1 MAGTITYSDLRRGT
15 IIELE
20 GDAFAVIEYKHVAM
34 QQRTPALTLKLRQL
48 RSGKTFERNL
58 PGNQR
63 LTLADIENRQA
74 QYLYNDGQSF
84 YFMDTENYD
93 QFPLAADELAEQ
105 SKFLTEGDTISLVYY
120 QGQAVSVELAMTVD
134 LEVVDTPP
142 AFKGDTASSGRK
154 PATLST
160 GAQVK
165 VPMHITIGQ
174 TVRVD
179 TRTGDYVST
188 VS

>member
-1 MAGTITYSDLRRGT
+1 MATITYSDLRRGT

-20 GDAFAVIEYKHVAM
+20 GDAFAVIEYKHVVM

-58 PGNQR
+58 PGDRR
-63 LTLADIENRQA
+63 LTLAEIDNRQA

-84 YFMDTENYD
+84 YFMDTETYD
-93 QFPLAADELAEQ
+93 QFPLDAEELAEE
-105 SKFLTEGDTISLVYY
+105 SKYLTEGDVISLVYY
-120 QGQAVSVELAMTVD
+120 RGEPVSVELPTTVD

-165 VPMHITIGQ
+165 VPMHVTAGQ

>member
-1 MAGTITYSDLRRGT
+1 MAETITYSDLRRGT

-20 GDAFAVIEYKHVAM
+20 GDAFAVIEYKHVVM

-74 QYLYNDGQSF
+74 QYLYSDGQDF
-84 YFMDTENYD
+84 YFMDTETFD
-93 QFPLAADELAEQ
+93 QFPLPAGELAEQ
-105 SKFLTEGDTISLVYY
+105 SKYLTEGDTISLVYY
-120 QGQAVSVELAMTVD
+120 RGDPVSVELPTTVD

-154 PATLST
+154 PATLAT

-165 VPMHITIGQ
+165 VPMHITVGQ

-179 TRTGDYVST
+179 TRNGEYVST

>member
-20 GDAFAVIEYKHVAM
+20 GDAFAVIEYKHVVM

-63 LTLADIENRQA
+63 LTLAEVENRQA
-74 QYLYNDGQSF
+74 QYLYSDGENF
-84 YFMDTENYD
+84 FFMDTENYD
-93 QFPLAADELAEQ
+93 QFPLPAGELAEQ
-105 SKFLTEGDTISLVYY
+105 AKFIKEGDTISLVYY
-120 QGQAVSVELAMTVD
+120 RGEAVNIDVPMTVD
-134 LEVVDTPP
+134 LKITDTPP
-142 AFKGDTASSGRK
+142 AFKGDTSGSGRK
-154 PATLST
+154 PATLET
-160 GAQVK
+160 GLMVR
-165 VPMHITIGQ
+165 VPMHVTPGQ
-174 TVRVD
+174 TIRVD
-179 TRTGDYVST
+179 TRNGEYVST